1 MRSIFVPSSAA
12 SPPALVDVATEPA
25 GRRQRRKSGEGWKV
39 GKRVGETV
47 GLVVGFLVGFFVVG
61 LLVGVFVV
69 GLAVVGFFVV
79 GESVVGFAVVGLAV
93 VGESVVGFAV
103 VGLAVVGFAVG
114 ECVPGIIHIHT
125 TFSVLLQHVL
135 NPPRKS
141 GSVTDAE
148 PYAPCVGQAV
158 ATQSLQLSLATAP
171 VSEQP
176 V

>member
-1 MRSIFVPSSAA
+1 MGL
-12 SPPALVDVATEPA
+12 LV
-25 GRRQRRKSGEGWKV
+25 V
-39 GKRVGETV
+39 GLGVGLAVGGV
-47 GLVVGFLVGFFVVG
+47 GLVVVG
-61 LLVGVFVV
+61 LAV
-69 GLAVVGFFVV
+69 GLAVVGFGV
-79 GESVVGFAVVGLAV
+79 GEVGLGVGGVGLA
-93 VGESVVGFAV
+93 VVGFAV

-114 ECVPGIIHIHT
+114 EWVPGIIHIHT